1 MIVIWIIFSDDGVR
15 TVRACRHNRY
25 VVFRPIPYQASWVHH
40 DR

>member
-15 TVRACRHNRY
+15 AVQACRYNRY
-25 VVFRPIPYQASWVHH
+25 VVLRSIPNQASWVHH